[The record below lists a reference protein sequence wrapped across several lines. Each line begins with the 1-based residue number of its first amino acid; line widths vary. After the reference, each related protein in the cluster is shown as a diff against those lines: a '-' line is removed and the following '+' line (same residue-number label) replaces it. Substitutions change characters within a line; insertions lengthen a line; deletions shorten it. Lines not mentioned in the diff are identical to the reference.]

1 MATLTVSYCRPVQVI
16 DQMTGPAVEAITV
29 GQWVRIDPS
38 TGKIALGNATT
49 EAEAA
54 QGGIALH
61 AAAAGEAVTVLR
73 QGLVDIGDAMSS
85 MNYGAL
91 VYLSDTD
98 GTLADATGTTTKVVG
113 EVASAWGSTTADKL
127 LRVQQAEVFTPAGE

>member
-1 MATLTVSYCRPVQVI
+1 MTTLTVSYCRPVQIV
-16 DQMTGPAVEAITV
+16 DQMTAPAVEAITV
-29 GQWVRIDPS
+29 GQWVRIDAS
-38 TGKIALGNATT
+38 TGKAALGNATT

-54 QGGIALH
+54 PGGIALH
-61 AAAAGEAVTVLR
+61 AAAAGEAVTFVR
-73 QGLVDIGDAMSS
+73 QGIVDLGEAVAG

-113 EVASAWGSTTADKL
+113 QVTSGFAATTADKL
-127 LRVQQAEVFTPAGE
+127 LRIE